1 MSIPAEVISR
11 MSQSKFSKSLAAL
24 SATFTGAIV
33 ISAGFA
39 LPARAS
45 STLDR
50 DPALLKN
57 LSLGVE
63 FQSSGQA
70 APRSSIGGGVRGSIR
85 FAAPGSTAPNRS
97 VSGGVRGDVQFETPG
112 MAAPERSVSGG
123 VRGDV
128 EFEAPEEVT
137 PRDSVSGGVRGD
149 VQFEAPGAAT
159 PRDSASGGVRGD
171 ESVQLTAL
179 LPPTQHGQTQSARP
193 TFYVYVPPT
202 ASTEVFFSIQDEN
215 GNPLYHTVLSISG
228 EGGTLGV
235 KLPESAPELEVGTNY
250 LWALAPIEPN
260 GILRPDNFSVVGWV
274 QRIEASVSPE
284 NISNPV
290 ELATAYGASG
300 LWYDTLEVLA
310 NAQLERPGDETF
322 SKEWKDL
329 LEQVGLES
337 VATQPIV
344 K

>member
-1 MSIPAEVISR
+1 MIPH
-11 MSQSKFSKSLAAL
+11 SQFSKSLTAL
-24 SATFTGAIV
+24 SVTLTGAV
-33 ISAGFA
+33 ILGPGFT

-45 STLDR
+45 STFDGDSTR
-50 DPALLKN
+50 LKN
-57 LSLGVE
+57 PLISVE

-70 APRSSIGGGVRGSIR
+70 APRSSLGGGVRGSVR
-85 FAAPGSTAPNRS
+85 FAAPGSAAPRS
-97 VSGGVRGDVQFETPG
+97 SVSGGIRGNVVFEAPGSAAPRSSASGGVRGDVTFEAPG
-112 MAAPERSVSGG
+112 SAAPRNSASGG

-128 EFEAPEEVT
+128 T
-137 PRDSVSGGVRGD
+137 
-149 VQFEAPGAAT
+149 FEAPGSAA

-171 ESVQLTAL
+171 ESATLTAL

-202 ASTEVFFSIQDEN
+202 ASTEIFFSIQDES
-215 GNPLYHTVLSISG
+215 GHPLYHTVLDISG

-250 LWALAPIEPN
+250 LWAFAPIEPN

-274 QRIEASVSPE
+274 QRIEVSVFPE
-284 NISNPV
+284 NTSNPV

-310 NAQLERPGDETF
+310 NAQLEHPGDETF
-322 SKEWKDL
+322 SNEWKAL

-337 VATQPIV
+337 VATQGIV